1 MPKTYNDIYFSARNA
16 LRENGVEAYSLE
28 ARILLAAA
36 AGKTTEQL
44 MRDMYL
50 YTSSEIEERT
60 HGMIR
65 RRLQGEPLAYIAG
78 SWEFYGL
85 PMTAGRS
92 HPAYGHGDTR

>member
-1 MPKTYNDIYFSARNA
+1 MPKTYNDIYFSVRNA

-50 YTSSEIEERT
+50 YASSEIEERARAACVYLRFVGVLRASHDRYSGCSYST
-60 HGMIR
+60 H
-65 RRLQGEPLAYIAG
+65 
-78 SWEFYGL
+78 
-85 PMTAGRS
+85 
-92 HPAYGHGDTR
+92 GHGDPC